1 MNQEEQTMSKL
12 QNANSTKQLKKYL
25 FDEIGKLL
33 VISLFKITVGIS
45 STTIM
50 FQLFNDI
57 MYGADLLVTI
67 TYSIIFMII
76 LVAPV
81 IIAAISI
88 EKSLKRKLGVIT
100 PTLIR
105 LIKQIEKEVV
115 EETEEIMVA

>member
-1 MNQEEQTMSKL
+1 MSKL